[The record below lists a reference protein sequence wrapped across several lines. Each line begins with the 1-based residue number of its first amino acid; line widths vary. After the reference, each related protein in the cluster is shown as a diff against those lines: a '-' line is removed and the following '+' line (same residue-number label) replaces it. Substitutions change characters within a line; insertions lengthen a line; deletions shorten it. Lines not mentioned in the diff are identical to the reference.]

1 MPRGA
6 QIALFVGL
14 GLMGALVGLFASLLV
29 YGPGPLMN
37 TDIGQR
43 VLQGVMDSSAPPTPE
58 GLVVAERGDPAPAL
72 EFVDR
77 DGKTRTLAEFRGRP
91 VLVNFWASW
100 CGPCVEEMPLLD
112 RFAAE
117 QGANGLQVLGIAL
130 DDAAEVEAFLEE
142 FPVAFPIVLDTP
154 GPRDSSVQ
162 LGNRRS
168 VLPYSVLLDADG
180 RVLKQKIGAFDEDG
194 LADWAVE

>member
-6 QIALFVGL
+6 RIALFIGL
-14 GLMGALVGLFASLLV
+14 GLMGALVGLCASLLV
-29 YGPGPLMN
+29 YGPGPLLN
-37 TDIGQR
+37 SEIGQR
-43 VLQGVMDSSAPPTPE
+43 VAQDVIGAAAPTPE
-58 GLVVAERGDPAPAL
+58 GLVVAERGDPAPPL
-72 EFVDR
+72 NFVDR
-77 DGKTRTLAEFRGRP
+77 DGKPRTLAEFNGRP
-91 VLVNFWASW
+91 LLVNFWASW

-117 QGANGLQVLGIAL
+117 QGENGVQVLGIAL
-130 DDAAEVEAFLEE
+130 DDAEAVETFLEE

-168 VLPYSVLLDADG
+168 VLPYSVLLDAQG
-180 RVLKQKIGAFDEDG
+180 RVLKQKIGAFDEEG
-194 LADWAVE
+194 LAEWAID

>member
-14 GLMGALVGLFASLLV
+14 GLMGALVGLCLSLLV
-29 YGPGPLMN
+29 YGPGPLLG
-37 TDIGQR
+37 TDLGQR
-43 VLQGVMDSSAPPTPE
+43 IAQQGPTPE

-72 EFVDR
+72 NFVDR
-77 DGKTRTLAEFRGRP
+77 DGKSRTLAEFQGRP

-117 QGANGLQVLGIAL
+117 QGENGVQVLGIAL
-130 DDAAEVEAFLEE
+130 DDAEAVEAFLAQ

-162 LGNRRS
+162 LGNRRN
-168 VLPYSVLLDADG
+168 VLPYSVLVDARG
-180 RVLKQKIGAFDEDG
+180 RVQKQKVGAFDEDG
-194 LADWAVE
+194 LAEWAID

>member
-6 QIALFVGL
+6 QIALFAGL
-14 GLMGALVGLFASLLV
+14 GLMGALVGLCLSLLV
-29 YGPGPLMN
+29 YGPGPLLN
-37 TDIGQR
+37 TEFGQR
-43 VLQGVMDSSAPPTPE
+43 VVQGVMDSSAPPVPE
-58 GLVVAERGDPAPAL
+58 GVVVAERGDAVPAL
-72 EFVDR
+72 DFVDR
-77 DGKTRTLAEFRGRP
+77 DGNARTLSEFQGRP
-91 VLVNFWASW
+91 LLINFWASW

-117 QGANGLQVLGIAL
+117 QGANGVQVLGIAL
-130 DDAAEVEAFLEE
+130 DEAEAVEAFLEE
-142 FPVAFPIVLDTP
+142 FPVDFPIVLDTP

-168 VLPYSVLLDADG
+168 VLPFSVLVDAQG
-180 RVLKQKIGAFDEDG
+180 RVVKQKIGAFDEDG